1 MTETDHPDS
10 VPPAAAAEAGTA
22 PPMSDA
28 PGEVL
33 ISVAD
38 LTKHYGA
45 IRAVDGIS
53 FEVRRGDVLGF
64 LGPNG
69 AGKTTA
75 MKMITGFLEPD
86 RGSITVAG
94 IDVAADRLAVSR
106 RIGYLP
112 EDAPAYGE
120 MTVEAFLGFIAEARE
135 LEAAE
140 EAIERVLETA
150 HLGSVRGQTIETLSK
165 GYKRRVGLAQALI
178 HDPDVLILDEPTD
191 GLDPNQKAV
200 VQDLISSLSSDRCI
214 VLSTHILDEAER
226 VCNRAVIL
234 SEGRILVDSTP
245 SALVTQAPGHNAV
258 RFRVTEGDPA
268 DVAETLAA
276 ADWCAG
282 ARVLPGGEVE
292 AEPRG
297 GENRL
302 NAVLAAVGEH
312 RIADV
317 RVREGRLDE
326 LFRDVTRGVAA

>member
-1 MTETDHPDS
+1 MIAVS
-10 VPPAAAAEAGTA
+10 
-22 PPMSDA
+22 
-28 PGEVL
+28 
-33 ISVAD
+33 D

-86 RGSITVAG
+86 RGSIAVAG

-120 MTVEAFLGFIAEARE
+120 MTVEAFLRFIAEARE
-135 LEAAE
+135 LEAAD
-140 EAIERVLETA
+140 EAIEAVLGTA

-245 SALVTQAPGHNAV
+245 EDLVSQAPGHNAV
-258 RFRVTEGDPA
+258 RFRVTEGDA
-268 DVAETLAA
+268 EEVAARLAEA
-276 ADWCAG
+276 EWCAS
-282 ARVLPGGEVE
+282 ARVLPSDVVEVE
-292 AEPRG
+292 PRD

-302 NAVLAAVGEH
+302 NDVLAAIGEH
-312 RIADV
+312 RVADV